1 MGESAPEARD
11 GPWLISESRK
21 GSPGFGRKDEADPYR
36 VAVMTDAD
44 KNKLILESL
53 RKKPCAACIEKVG
66 IASPD
71 SDERCSLCG
80 MSFKQRVLLFSPK
93 G

>member
-1 MGESAPEARD
+1 M
-11 GPWLISESRK
+11 SESRK
-21 GSPGFGRKDEADPYR
+21 VRPGFGRKGKTDPHG
-36 VAVMTDAD
+36 VVVMTDAD

-53 RKKPCAACIEKVG
+53 RKQPCAVCIEKVG

>member
-1 MGESAPEARD
+1 
-11 GPWLISESRK
+11 
-21 GSPGFGRKDEADPYR
+21 
-36 VAVMTDAD
+36 MTDAD

-53 RKKPCAACIEKVG
+53 RKKPCAVCIEKVG
-66 IASPD
+66 MASPD

-80 MSFKQRVLLFSPK
+80 MSFKQRVLLSSPK